1 MKSKA
6 ELAAEQAA
14 YWNGPG
20 GERWLANHEQTER
33 TVMPFGQ
40 DALAAA
46 APKPGER
53 VLDIGCGT
61 GATTAELARLV
72 APGGRVLGADISHLL
87 IGRARQRK
95 VANAEFI
102 VADAATH
109 DFDAGAFDLAF
120 SRFGVMFFGDPA
132 AAFKNIRRALKPLGR
147 LVFVCWRTLA
157 ENFWARVP
165 MQAGAEHLPPLPRPG
180 PEDPGPFSF
189 GDRGR
194 VERILSDAGFGAPTV
209 RPLDR
214 PIRLGKDIDEALDSV
229 LRIGPMSRLFADATP
244 AQIDKAKA
252 AIAGALGPH
261 AGAAG
266 VALPGACWLVSVAAP

>member
-1 MKSKA
+1 
-6 ELAAEQAA
+6 
-14 YWNGPG
+14 
-20 GERWLANHEQTER
+20 
-33 TVMPFGQ
+33 
-40 DALAAA
+40 
-46 APKPGER
+46 
-53 VLDIGCGT
+53 
-61 GATTAELARLV
+61 
-72 APGGRVLGADISHLL
+72 
-87 IGRARQRK
+87 
-95 VANAEFI
+95 
-102 VADAATH
+102 
-109 DFDAGAFDLAF
+109 
-120 SRFGVMFFGDPA
+120 MFFGDPA

-180 PEDPGPFSF
+180 PEEPGPFSF